1 MEEAKIL
8 NAEFRN
14 ALYKTLIEAGYDKS
28 EAKKIVGVKLFD
40 ALKASVI
47 GNLNALAKDIES
59 DNFLK
64 IDVEPFNE
72 SVNELNRL
80 KELLGK

>member
-8 NAEFRN
+8 NGDFRN
-14 ALYKTLIEAGYDKS
+14 ALYKSLIEAGYDKS

-40 ALKASVI
+40 ALKSSAI
-47 GNLNALAKDIES
+47 GHLNALAKDIEA

-64 IDVEPFNE
+64 LDVEPFNE
-72 SVNELNRL
+72 AVNELNRL